1 MVIIN
6 SQPRGLLRY
15 LENSTAQG
23 NSAKQVL
30 APKDFSNNPHQ
41 MQARK
46 QTKSKC
52 PVLKYVYRK
61 KQIIDLMKPLMGSPI
76 TSYLSLLTAHFL
88 PPVPG
93 PPSFLHSPLANRQ
106 SPIAIRRSPAPI
118 PLSPIANRQTRKRS
132 YSLP

>member
-93 PPSFLHSPLANRQ
+93 PSSFFH
-106 SPIAIRRSPAPI
+106 
-118 PLSPIANRQTRKRS
+118 PLSPVPDPIQRDVRRHVSKAALNPFRHKPTIS
-132 YSLP
+132 V